1 MNWTYLNFSLADP
14 NEMFLDNQTMSLLA
28 SLENPFLSSKGDN
41 YLLNRINLSSFLF
54 PGIYDNNIN
63 SSYQVHALIVAML
76 VVIGS
81 IGNIWVIGTVFTN
94 QSMRYDIMIV
104 NLRIV
109 LCQRRLLR
117 FKKIK
122 LLICTIWD
130 LSVKRGQQSQPF

>member
-76 VVIGS
+76 VVIGCL
-81 IGNIWVIGTVFTN
+81 GNLWVIGTVCTN
-94 QSMRYDIMIV
+94 QSMRYDS
-104 NLRIV
+104 NPSE
-109 LCQRRLLR
+109 
-117 FKKIK
+117 
-122 LLICTIWD
+122 
-130 LSVKRGQQSQPF
+130 SVREGLKYKTFF